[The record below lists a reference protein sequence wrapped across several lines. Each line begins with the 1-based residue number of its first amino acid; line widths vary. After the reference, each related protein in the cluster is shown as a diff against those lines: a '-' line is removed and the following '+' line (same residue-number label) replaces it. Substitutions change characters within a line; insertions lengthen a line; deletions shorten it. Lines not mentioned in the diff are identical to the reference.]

1 VQLPTCTFHRTARL
15 RCSNQKRI
23 RNQLKEPHRSF
34 STPAGT
40 KEEDRVIAGLGDGAG
55 DEVLQLAAQLKR
67 RRISKIVSGE
77 LCGRNRYRFG
87 SPVIGV
93 RGGPEG
99 GVDECRVAEP
109 APKHGLC
116 LARHGHRCHHSGGGF
131 PFRWAWDFQVGNSV
145 KGFRRLWTTGDA
157 AAACGAALELE
168 RRDAAA
174 VVERRGAAL
183 GPGVGASPRRAAA
196 PGLDW
201 SAFPPMNEYVRLNKH
216 SDLKLT
222 VFGFRS

>member
-1 VQLPTCTFHRTARL
+1 MSTTWKNMNSQTKSKLQSHTALQSANVQLLTCTFHQTAWL
-15 RCSNQKRI
+15 RCSNQKWI
-23 RNQLKEPHRSF
+23 RSQLKEPHRCF

-67 RRISKIVSGE
+67 RRISKIISGE

-99 GVDECRVAEP
+99 GVDEGRVTEP
-109 APKHGLC
+109 PPKHGLC

-131 PFRWAWDFQVGNSV
+131 ASRAGL
-145 KGFRRLWTTGDA
+145 GF
-157 AAACGAALELE
+157 
-168 RRDAAA
+168 
-174 VVERRGAAL
+174 
-183 GPGVGASPRRAAA
+183 
-196 PGLDW
+196 
-201 SAFPPMNEYVRLNKH
+201 
-216 SDLKLT
+216 
-222 VFGFRS
+222 